1 MGIKKLIF
9 VLLVFVFLSGCM
21 QSTALMG
28 PTLTVATTG
37 NINQAAF
44 SYVSNKL
51 IEKETGK
58 NTVEYVTHM
67 LQTTSKKKTI
77 EQEFIAL
84 VERRF
89 QITRQKLFLKKN
101 LTN

>member
-1 MGIKKLIF
+1 MGIKKVIF
-9 VLLVFVFLSGCM
+9 FLLTFVFISRCIE
-21 QSTALMG
+21 SAALMG

-44 SYVSNKL
+44 TYASSKL

-58 NTVEYVTHM
+58 NSIEHVTYM
-67 LQTTSKKKTI
+67 LQTTSEKKTI

-89 QITRQKLFLKKN
+89 KNTRKKLFLKKN

>member
-9 VLLVFVFLSGCM
+9 VLLAFVFLSGCM

-44 SYVSNKL
+44 AYASNKL

-58 NTVEYVTHM
+58 NPVEYVTHM
-67 LQTTSKKKTI
+67 LEIPSEKKTI
-77 EQEFIAL
+77 EQEFISL

-89 QITRQKLFLKKN
+89 QITRQKLSLKKN